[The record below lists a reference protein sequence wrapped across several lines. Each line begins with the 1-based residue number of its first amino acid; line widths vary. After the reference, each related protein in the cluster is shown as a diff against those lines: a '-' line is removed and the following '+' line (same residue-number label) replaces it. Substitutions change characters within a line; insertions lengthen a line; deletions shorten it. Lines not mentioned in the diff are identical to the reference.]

1 MKLVDICAKELT
13 EWPELHS
20 NDFKVKWLVQN
31 ANGEISGW
39 EQDGD
44 LVLEEGKWDILRSC
58 PVDYYGVADLAE
70 DYATAKVTYE
80 DYRRATAK
88 KREFNRAAALADLV
102 RLIDGAATDDKTI
115 AQAIYD
121 AGYRK
126 P

>member
-1 MKLVDICAKELT
+1 MKLADICAKYFT
-13 EWPELHS
+13 EWPELS
-20 NDFKVKWLVQN
+20 GDDFKVKWLVQN

-39 EQDGD
+39 EDDGD
-44 LVLEEGKWDILRSC
+44 LVLKEGKWDILRSY
-58 PVDYYGVADLAE
+58 PVDYYGVSEPAE

-80 DYRRATAK
+80 DWRRASTK
-88 KREFNRAAALADLV
+88 KREYNRSETLDDLV
-102 RLIDGAATDDKTI
+102 RLIDGAAVDDKTI